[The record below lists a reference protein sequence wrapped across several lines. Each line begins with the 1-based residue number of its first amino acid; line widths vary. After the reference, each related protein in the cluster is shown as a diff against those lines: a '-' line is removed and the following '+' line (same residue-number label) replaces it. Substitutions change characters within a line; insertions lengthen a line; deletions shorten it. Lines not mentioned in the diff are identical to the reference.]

1 MAGTSA
7 MIDDII
13 YSRYRDL
20 ALMIVT
26 VALQDYKT
34 DYRQYL
40 RGRIKKPNRDLLL
53 NNEWLNEL
61 IDLCDFPIKMEVM
74 LDTVERRIENEEA
87 ERED

>member
-1 MAGTSA
+1 MAGTSV
-7 MIDDII
+7 MIDDVI

-74 LDTVERRIENEEA
+74 LDTVERRIESEEA
-87 ERED
+87 ENE